1 MSEDTFSSAI
11 HYWKGIQ
18 LSNLQKE
25 LDQQGLAIVEK
36 QKDGLVS
43 RKKLAE
49 QTREFKKIPDEE
61 KLQKFKPLLKGY
73 QAEIDNIT
81 KRTKYAENAF
91 LTVYKLLADAPDPA
105 PLFEIAVDQSA
116 KMVDSTSLQNEN
128 SYLKEQ
134 LQKANENI
142 KRLETTEKTN
152 LELVQKVSALEESLA
167 ERKSKDTSEMEQE
180 MKDQYSDKIKQ
191 LKERDIS
198 EYDLQKQLNQA
209 LDQLTDLRQSHDD
222 TQAELIGH
230 GQKYDEEVV
239 GKLAELDIVTM
250 DLERANGRII
260 QLEKKNE
267 DLKEEMAKLHESQ
280 ENTDGNESAQHD
292 AEVTKLIK
300 DVETYKDMF
309 QKTETRLSK
318 KIKELTAENKALS
331 EERENL
337 KKKMKH
343 FEDYDEIKR
352 ELQIMKYVEFSTGED
367 EDDFIADDVLKKDG
381 TIENSLE
388 VRLMEKNKKLESDY
402 TQIKVS
408 FADLQKAFD
417 KNASSI
423 QSLEQKLQ
431 EKSALVQRLEED
443 LLRMGH
449 SHQPGSDPSLL
460 DALSS
465 SSRSASGTP
474 MPRTPDGALTPLLD
488 GGSSASSKKDDKS
501 ILPIV
506 ISQRD
511 RFRQRNNELEERV
524 RSLETSLQDARAEV
538 QKLKTDNLNLYERLK
553 FVHVWKEGQQQ
564 DKGMTNRSVAVTMDE
579 PSTSMRS
586 FRRSSIH
593 KQQPDDP
600 SDKYG
605 KLYEESM
612 NPFTQFHKKEEN
624 RRYNALNPAEKL
636 TLNLTRLLFSH
647 KWSRYFFIIYSLL
660 LHLLV
665 VVTLYQLSLWE
676 CRHDHEAI
684 NFPTNNDDATKIL
697 NDM

>member
-18 LSNLQKE
+18 LSTLQKE

-116 KMVDSTSLQNEN
+116 KMVDNTSLQNEN

-134 LQKANENI
+134 LQKANDNI

-191 LKERDIS
+191 LKER

-209 LDQLTDLRQSHDD
+209 LDQLTELRQSHDD
-222 TQAELIGH
+222 TQAQLIGH

-239 GKLAELDIVTM
+239 GKLAELDMVTM

-260 QLEKKNE
+260 QLEKKND
-267 DLKEEMAKLHESQ
+267 DLKEEMAKLRESKDTN
-280 ENTDGNESAQHD
+280 EGNETAQQD

-318 KIKELTAENKALS
+318 KIKELTTEKKTLT

-388 VRLMEKNKKLESDY
+388 VRLMEKNKKLESEY

-417 KNASSI
+417 KNAQSI

-443 LLRMGH
+443 LLGMGH
-449 SHQPGSDPSLL
+449 KSNSDSSIL
-460 DALSS
+460 DALSKS
-465 SSRSASGTP
+465 SSGTP
-474 MPRTPDGALTPLLD
+474 IPQTPDGALTPLLD
-488 GGSSASSKKDDKS
+488 GSGHKKEDKS

-524 RSLETSLQDARAEV
+524 RSLETSLQDARMEV

-564 DKGMTNRSVAVTMDE
+564 EKGMTNRSVAVNMDE

-586 FRRSSIH
+586 FRRSSIN
-593 KQQPDDP
+593 KQSDDP